1 MIQDQTIDDSA
12 SNAWQDI
19 WATPEPTEAPTPDPT
34 QEPANATMSAMLGVP
49 TGPVT
54 TPEPLVDSVETL
66 RTGLDLN
73 TAFTALLGIACLG
86 YVIYLGY
93 AMMKK

>member
-1 MIQDQTIDDSA
+1 MIPDPTIDDYA
-12 SNAWQDI
+12 SNDWQDI

-34 QEPANATMSAMLGVP
+34 QDPADATMNAKLDVP
-49 TGPVT
+49 SGPAT
-54 TPEPLVDSVETL
+54 TPEPLVDNVETL